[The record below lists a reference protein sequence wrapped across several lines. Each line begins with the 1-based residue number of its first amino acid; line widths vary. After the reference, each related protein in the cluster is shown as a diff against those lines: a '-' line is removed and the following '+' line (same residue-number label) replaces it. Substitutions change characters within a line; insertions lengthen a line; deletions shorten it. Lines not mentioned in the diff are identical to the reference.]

1 MSTIAIVIFGFIGYV
16 IMWIITAV
24 LWAKHIKDDAATL
37 VGWFWPLFFIPLVV
51 SIIISN
57 LIKR

>member
-1 MSTIAIVIFGFIGYV
+1 MSTIAIGIFGFIGYV

-24 LWAKHIKDDAATL
+24 LWEKYIKDDAATL
-37 VGWFWPLFFIPLVV
+37 VGFAWPLFFIPLAV

>member
-24 LWAKHIKDDAATL
+24 LWAKYIQDDAATL

-51 SIIISN
+51 SVIISN

>member
-1 MSTIAIVIFGFIGYV
+1 MNTIAIVIFGFIGYV

-24 LWAKHIKDDAATL
+24 LWAKYIKDDAATL
-37 VGWFWPLFFIPLVV
+37 AGWFWPLFFIPVVV

>member
-1 MSTIAIVIFGFIGYV
+1 MSTIAIAIFGFIGYV

-24 LWAKHIKDDAATL
+24 LWAKYIKDDAATL
-37 VGWFWPLFFIPLVV
+37 VGLVWPLFFIPLVV

>member
-24 LWAKHIKDDAATL
+24 LWARYTKDDAATL
-37 VGWFWPLFFIPLVV
+37 VGLFWPLFFIPLVV